1 MLLAEHSIKQVTSI
15 TIILT
20 APSVAEDTEAP
31 SEKYGDFPK
40 FSGEWQR
47 QQENPADPHGLVSS
61 HPAAPASGW
70 TFSTL
75 FVAFCCNREF

>member
-1 MLLAEHSIKQVTSI
+1 MLLAEHSIKQVISI

-20 APSVAEDTEAP
+20 APFVAEDTEAP
-31 SEKYGDFPK
+31 SEKCGDLPK

-47 QQENPADPHGLVSS
+47 QQENPADPHGLVPS
-61 HPAAPASGW
+61 HPASGW

-75 FVAFCCNREF
+75 FVTFCCYREF